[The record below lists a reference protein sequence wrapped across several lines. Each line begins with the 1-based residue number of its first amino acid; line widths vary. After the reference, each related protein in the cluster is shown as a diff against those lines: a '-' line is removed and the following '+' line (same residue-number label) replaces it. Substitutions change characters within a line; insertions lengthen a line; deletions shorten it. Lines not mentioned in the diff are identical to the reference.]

1 MNYHD
6 NLFDKKFLDELSYK
20 LINSAWYANN
30 AANRK
35 SFPKGEYGSHLLL
48 GQLIFKRFDNDFI
61 EYFDD
66 RELVETLVNCFRFL
80 CNNFKANL
88 RLSEIATNLQ
98 FKGMNGTNHTDGNS
112 NQHVFLLLLD
122 RSTDDNKG
130 GEFINVTR
138 NKKVKYKYGRVIQ
151 FQADDLHRANP
162 FNVPHVPRMSI
173 KWVGDKL

>member
-66 RELVETLVNCFRFL
+66 RELVETLINCFRFL

-112 NQHVFLLLLD
+112 NQHVFLLLL
-122 RSTDDNKG
+122 SVVL
-130 GEFINVTR
+130 I
-138 NKKVKYKYGRVIQ
+138 
-151 FQADDLHRANP
+151 
-162 FNVPHVPRMSI
+162 
-173 KWVGDKL
+173 